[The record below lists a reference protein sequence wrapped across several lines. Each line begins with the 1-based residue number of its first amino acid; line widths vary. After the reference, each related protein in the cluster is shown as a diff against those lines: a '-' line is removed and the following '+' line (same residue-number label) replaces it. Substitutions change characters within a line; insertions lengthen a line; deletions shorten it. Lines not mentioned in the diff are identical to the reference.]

1 MIMKINISSLHFK
14 TDKKLDDFIKEK
26 VEKLSTFY
34 DGIISA
40 DITLKAEKSETI
52 ENKLVDIRL
61 AIKGNDLFAKKESAS
76 FEEAIDDVVEALRK
90 QLIKHKEK
98 VKGI

>member
-1 MIMKINISSLHFK
+1 MKINISSLHFK

-40 DITLKAEKSETI
+40 DITLKAENSENI

-76 FEEAIDDVVEALRK
+76 FEDAIDDVVEALRK

>member
-1 MIMKINISSLHFK
+1 MKINISSIHFK

-40 DITLKAEKSETI
+40 DITLKADKSETI
-52 ENKLVDIRL
+52 DNKFVDIRL
-61 AIKGNDLFAKKESAS
+61 VIKGNDLFAKKESAS